1 METLKRILIIIIT
14 ISFFVF
20 LLTIQGCRTVE
31 YVPVHTN
38 DTIIVNNYIRDSIKE
53 KDSVY
58 VYHNQDTVYIY
69 REKLAY
75 KDRLVHDTI
84 IHSKYIEKP
93 VEVIKTQ
100 YIEKEMKWWQKS
112 LMALGCLLILLIVI
126 KIFKYE

>member
-20 LLTIQGCRTVE
+20 MLTIQGCRTIE

-38 DTIIVNNYIRDSIKE
+38 DTVYVNNYIRDSIKE

-58 VYHNQDTVYIY
+58 VYQNQDTVYIY
-69 REKLAY
+69 REKLAF

-84 IHSKYIEKP
+84 IYNRYVEKPLEIEKI
-93 VEVIKTQ
+93 VEV
-100 YIEKEMKWWQKS
+100 EKKLHWWQKS
-112 LMALGCLLILLIVI
+112 LMALGCLSILLIVI
-126 KIFKYE
+126 KIFKS

>member
-20 LLTIQGCRTVE
+20 LLTIQGCRTIE
-31 YVPVHTN
+31 YVPVHHH
-38 DTIIVNNYIRDSIKE
+38 DTTYVNNYIRDSIKE

-58 VYHNQDTVYIY
+58 VYRNSDTIYIY
-69 REKLAY
+69 REKLAF

-84 IHSKYIEKP
+84 IYNRYVEKPLEIEKI
-93 VEVIKTQ
+93 VEV
-100 YIEKEMKWWQKS
+100 EKKLHWWQKS
-112 LMALGCLLILLIVI
+112 LMALGCLSILLIVI